1 MPRSPQDLGP
11 IQRYEERRFVNSLIT
26 KYWPHLS
33 VAGVA
38 VLAFLVP
45 SINQYVSQHS
55 NTALGVLLATI
66 LAAYHMTPPSQK
78 GN

>member
-1 MPRSPQDLGP
+1 MPRSPKDLGP
-11 IQRYEERRFVNSLIT
+11 IQRMEERRFVNSLIT

-33 VAGVA
+33 VALLA
-38 VLAFLVP
+38 VLTFLVP
-45 SINQYVSQHS
+45 SINQYVSLHKD
-55 NTALGVLLATI
+55 TAFGVLLATI